1 MTVTDT
7 ARIATL
13 DIVRGVA
20 VMGILAMN
28 IVDFAM
34 PTQAYMNP
42 AAYGTHSTADLAA
55 WIFAFIFI
63 DGKMRGLFSLLFGA
77 SMLLVIEGAE
87 AKGENATAIHYRRML
102 WLGAIGLLHYYL
114 IWHGDILFGYAV
126 AGMVAAFFYQKS
138 PQALIVW
145 GVGFVVVQFALFAAI
160 SASFFIAEAEAAK
173 PGRSAEALAA
183 WQDIERNFGRP
194 GRAEIAKAP
203 ALFRGSY
210 AGLLEHRVTVQVFPP
225 AQGLFL
231 FRWETIGYM
240 LFGMAALKTGFLRGT
255 WARNAYART
264 AAVGFGLGIPV
275 YALLAWLMIRADFHA
290 ATLFALWG
298 AATVPMRPA
307 MILATAALIILATRH
322 RGALVARIAA
332 AGRTAFTNYLGTSIL
347 MTTLFFGYGFGL
359 FGHFG
364 RAALW
369 LVIIPAWALMLLW
382 SKPWLDHFRYGPLEW
397 AWRSLARGALQPMRR
412 PVETAV

>member
-114 IWHGDILFGYAV
+114 IWHGDILFCYAV
-126 AGMVAAFFYQKS
+126 AGMVASFFYQKS
-138 PQALIVW
+138 PQSLIVW
-145 GVGFVVVQFALFAAI
+145 GFGIFVV
-160 SASFFIAEAEAAK
+160 
-173 PGRSAEALAA
+173 
-183 WQDIERNFGRP
+183 
-194 GRAEIAKAP
+194 
-203 ALFRGSY
+203 
-210 AGLLEHRVTVQVFPP
+210 
-225 AQGLFL
+225 
-231 FRWETIGYM
+231 
-240 LFGMAALKTGFLRGT
+240 
-255 WARNAYART
+255 
-264 AAVGFGLGIPV
+264 
-275 YALLAWLMIRADFHA
+275 
-290 ATLFALWG
+290 
-298 AATVPMRPA
+298 
-307 MILATAALIILATRH
+307 
-322 RGALVARIAA
+322 
-332 AGRTAFTNYLGTSIL
+332 
-347 MTTLFFGYGFGL
+347 
-359 FGHFG
+359 
-364 RAALW
+364 
-369 LVIIPAWALMLLW
+369 
-382 SKPWLDHFRYGPLEW
+382 
-397 AWRSLARGALQPMRR
+397 
-412 PVETAV
+412 